1 MKKGVCVCVVKLIN
15 CVEIIARLGINS
27 LLIKSTSFNYSSM
40 HSIFQAK
47 SPEFKQ
53 YQIQVVKNAQVMAK
67 ELLKRGYDVVSGNVK

>member
-1 MKKGVCVCVVKLIN
+1 
-15 CVEIIARLGINS
+15 
-27 LLIKSTSFNYSSM
+27 M